1 MKVILIYVKIGLK
14 FSSRIQYISTW
25 VTYLVASG
33 SSSLSEYLLSANYML
48 GIVLDTGNK
57 AVNNTSNA
65 SAFMRLMISGSIA
78 LPREAA
84 LGGWGGRGGPLEPY
98 EW

>member
-1 MKVILIYVKIGLK
+1 
-14 FSSRIQYISTW
+14 
-25 VTYLVASG
+25 
-33 SSSLSEYLLSANYML
+33 ML
-48 GIVLDTGNK
+48 GIVLDVGDK

-65 SAFMRLMISGSIA
+65 SAFMGLMISGSIA

-84 LGGWGGRGGPLEPY
+84 LGGGGGRRGPLEPY